1 MALTTVS
8 SSYALLQQ
16 PHRFILGNPCTPT
29 ASAIASKDLRFG
41 NGGRDKLCGCQ
52 SNDTLNGGKGDD
64 YLIGGLGND
73 ILSGGMGRDR
83 FVLTAGED
91 FDLIAD
97 FTKGEDLL
105 VLDRALTFAQLSIT
119 QNADSAFIRI
129 GQNGQL
135 LAALNGVPASAI
147 DDLNDFT
154 IFG

>member
-16 PHRFILGNPCTPT
+16 PHRLIVGNPCIPT

-52 SNDTLNGGKGDD
+52 GNDTLTGPKGYD

-73 ILSGGMGRDR
+73 ILSRGIRGDR
-83 FVLTAGED
+83 FVLTAGSGP
-91 FDLIAD
+91 DLITD
-97 FTKGEDLL
+97 LTKGEDLL
-105 VLDRALTFAQLSIT
+105 VLDGGLTFAQLSIT
-119 QNADSAFIRI
+119 QNPNPAFMRI
-129 GQNGQL
+129 NHNGQL
-135 LAALNGVPASAI
+135 LAALNRVPASAI
-147 DDLNDFT
+147 ALNDFT

>member
-16 PHRFILGNPCTPT
+16 PHRFIVGNPCTPT
-29 ASAIASKDLRFG
+29 ASAIASNDLMFG
-41 NGGRDKLCGCQ
+41 NGGSDKLCGDEG
-52 SNDTLNGGKGDD
+52 NDTLNGPLGDD

-83 FVLTAGED
+83 FVLTAGSGP
-91 FDLIAD
+91 DLLTD

-105 VLDRALTFAQLSIT
+105 VLASGLTFAQLSIT

-135 LAALNGVPASAI
+135 LPALKGVPASAI
-147 DDLNDFT
+147 DLNDFT
-154 IFG
+154 ISG

>member
-1 MALTTVS
+1 M
-8 SSYALLQQ
+8 
-16 PHRFILGNPCTPT
+16 
-29 ASAIASKDLRFG
+29 FG
-41 NGGRDKLCGCQ
+41 NGGSDKLCGWEG
-52 SNDTLNGGKGDD
+52 NDTLNGPKGDD

-73 ILSGGMGRDR
+73 ILTGGSGRDR

-91 FDLIAD
+91 ADQITD

-105 VLDRALTFAQLSIT
+105 VLDRGLTFAQLSIT

-135 LAALNGVPASAI
+135 LAALNGVLASAI
-147 DDLNDFT
+147 DLNDFT